1 MRVARDRRWQARSF
15 SRGHVHLCVGDSL
28 NESRGEMIDVSSDGF
43 RAQHSVPDLQPGL
56 EVRFEHRLFVGRAR
70 VMWTLLVGGH
80 TQSGFQIV
88 RG

>member
-1 MRVARDRRWQARSF
+1 MRVARDRRRYARTF
-15 SRGHVHLCVGDSL
+15 SRGQVHLCIDDS
-28 NESRGEMIDVSSDGF
+28 ESRGEMIDVSSDGF
-43 RAQHSVPDLQPGL
+43 RAQHSVPDLQPGR
-56 EVRFEHRLFVGRAR
+56 EVRFQHRLFVGRAR